1 VVVAVL
7 DLMAGICSESSF
19 ELRSWE
25 VGLVLE
31 GITSL
36 MSPATPLLHPVFG
49 DLSRGETPVQLRN
62 QDTTRIFT
70 SLYHV
75 LMNVTRFR
83 QEELT
88 SLIPVFMAILQGC
101 LHGFKSLHG
110 SIAKRQQGLESLIK
124 SPFMLL
130 SAGVLT
136 PVSTNAA
143 GAPSSKTAVASG
155 EKGAIAGEKHAAV
168 DKLTTGPASVPV
180 TVVMGD
186 PLPVECAE
194 NFSRLLT
201 ALGSKGVVSHHQ
213 QYQLQ
218 QQQQQQQ
225 QQENALNGTSTA
237 SGFTTVSADAS
248 KAFGKHAPYLLM
260 EYFTIQ
266 CSVVASIRSLE
277 LRNALLPGLYGLL
290 NLCSE
295 WEREM
300 MMVGL
305 DNTGKTL
312 LKGLY
317 ADYLKYHKYTGQ

>member
-1 VVVAVL
+1 
-7 DLMAGICSESSF
+7 MAGICSESSF

-49 DLSRGETPVQLRN
+49 DLSPGETPVQLRN

-101 LHGFKSLHG
+101 FHGFKSLHR
-110 SIAKRQQGLESLIK
+110 SIAKRQQGLESLVK

-130 SAGVLT
+130 SAGILA
-136 PVSTNAA
+136 PVSSVANGDPLTN
-143 GAPSSKTAVASG
+143 TAVASG
-155 EKGAIAGEKHAAV
+155 EKAAIVEERHAGV
-168 DKLTTGPASVPV
+168 DKLVTAPAPVPV

-213 QYQLQ
+213 QHQ

-225 QQENALNGTSTA
+225 QQENALNGTSSSTTT
-237 SGFTTVSADAS
+237 GFTTVSADAS